1 MYYPIIIILLIL
13 CIWAHALCLTRSP
26 DRENCSRARARSAA
40 QSPSIFARF
49 MFNYTRFI
57 GHALVVEL
65 LYSKIM
71 AETYQLPTLE
81 YWISLALFTNVSNA
95 AKLRCDASSGKIEAV
110 LLDPSLVSTYHQ
122 INMLARVVLHI
133 QNFSWFYSYTTCSVH
148 VEF

>member
-1 MYYPIIIILLIL
+1 MIAKIV
-13 CIWAHALCLTRSP
+13 
-26 DRENCSRARARSAA
+26 RARAVPLYIRA
-40 QSPSIFARF
+40 F

-57 GHALVVEL
+57 GHALVVAL

-122 INMLARVVLHI
+122 ILICLPEL
-133 QNFSWFYSYTTCSVH
+133 FYMYKTFRGSIVIPRALCM
-148 VEF
+148 